1 MSKETETDHTEEF
14 RRQKNKEEMQKLLI
28 SFGLM
33 IVFTL
38 IAFAI
43 VAVGGI
49 SKVYVIP
56 VLFIMAVVQ
65 AGFQFYYFMHMK
77 EKDHEMP
84 ATLIFGGVW
93 AAFLTL
99 CALVVIDRKSTRLN
113 SSHVAIS

>member
-1 MSKETETDHTEEF
+1 MSEETKIDHTEAF
-14 RRQKNKEEMQKLLI
+14 RRQKNKEEMQKQLI

-38 IAFAI
+38 IAFAL
-43 VAVGGI
+43 VATGGI
-49 SKVYVIP
+49 SKIYVIP
-56 VLFIMAVVQ
+56 ILFIMAVVQ

-84 ATLIFGGVW
+84 ATLIYGGVW

-99 CALVVIDRKSTRLN
+99 CGLVVISWW
-113 SSHVAIS
+113 

>member
-1 MSKETETDHTEEF
+1 MSKETEIDHTEEF
-14 RRQKNKEEMQKLLI
+14 RRQKNKEEMQKQLI
-28 SFGLM
+28 SFGLR

-43 VAVGGI
+43 VDVGGI

-77 EKDHEMP
+77 EKDHEMS

-93 AAFLTL
+93 AAYLTS
-99 CALVVIDRKSTRLN
+99 CALVVITWWS
-113 SSHVAIS
+113 

>member
-1 MSKETETDHTEEF
+1 MSEETKIDHTEAF
-14 RRQKNKEEMQKLLI
+14 RRQKNKEEMQKQLI

-38 IAFAI
+38 IAFAL
-43 VAVGGI
+43 VATGGI
-49 SKVYVIP
+49 SKIYVIP
-56 VLFIMAVVQ
+56 ILFIMAVVQ

-84 ATLIFGGVW
+84 AALIYGGVW

-99 CALVVIDRKSTRLN
+99 CGLVVISWW
-113 SSHVAIS
+113 

>member
-1 MSKETETDHTEEF
+1 MSKETEIDHTEEF
-14 RRQKNKEEMQKLLI
+14 RRQKNKEEMQKQLI

-56 VLFIMAVVQ
+56 VVFIMAVVQ
-65 AGFQFYYFMHMK
+65 DGCQFYYFMDMK
-77 EKDHEMP
+77 GKVHEMP

-99 CALVVIDRKSTRLN
+99 CALVVITW
-113 SSHVAIS
+113 

>member
-1 MSKETETDHTEEF
+1 YRYIFSFFSDCAPRPCDLHTF
-14 RRQKNKEEMQKLLI
+14 PTRRSSDLMQKQLI

-93 AAFLTL
+93 AAF
-99 CALVVIDRKSTRLN
+99 
-113 SSHVAIS
+113 

>member
-1 MSKETETDHTEEF
+1 MSKETGTDHTEAF
-14 RRQKNKEEMQKLLI
+14 RRQKNKEEMQKQLI

-49 SKVYVIP
+49 SKVYVIL

-65 AGFQFYYFMHMK
+65 AGFQFHYFMHMK
-77 EKDHEMP
+77 GKVHDMP
-84 ATLIFGGVW
+84 AILIFGGVW

-99 CALVVIDRKSTRLN
+99 CPLVVITWW
-113 SSHVAIS
+113 

>member
-1 MSKETETDHTEEF
+1 MSKETEIDHTEEF
-14 RRQKNKEEMQKLLI
+14 RRQKNKEEMQKQLI

-65 AGFQFYYFMHMK
+65 AGFQFYYFMQMK
-77 EKDHEMP
+77 EKDHEMT
-84 ATLIFGGVW
+84 ATIIFGGVW
-93 AAFLTL
+93 AEFLAL
-99 CALVVIDRKSTRLN
+99 SALVLITWW
-113 SSHVAIS
+113 

>member
-1 MSKETETDHTEEF
+1 MSKATEIDNTEEF
-14 RRQKNKEEMQKLLI
+14 RRQKNKEEKQKQLI
-28 SFGLM
+28 SFGIM
-33 IVFTL
+33 TVFTL

-43 VAVGGI
+43 VVVGGI

-99 CALVVIDRKSTRLN
+99 CALVVITWW
-113 SSHVAIS
+113 

>member
-1 MSKETETDHTEEF
+1 MSKETEIDHTEEF
-14 RRQKNKEEMQKLLI
+14 RRQKNKEEMQKQLI
-28 SFGLM
+28 SFGL
-33 IVFTL
+33 IILFTL

-43 VAVGGI
+43 VAVGCI

-65 AGFQFYYFMHMK
+65 GGFQFYYFIHMK

-99 CALVVIDRKSTRLN
+99 CALVVITWW
-113 SSHVAIS
+113 

>member
-1 MSKETETDHTEEF
+1 MTEESRIDHTEAF
-14 RRQKNKEEMQKLLI
+14 QRKKNKEEMQKQLI

-38 IAFAI
+38 IAFAM
-43 VAVGGI
+43 VATGGI
-49 SKVYVIP
+49 SKIYVIP
-56 VLFIMAVVQ
+56 VLFIMAIIQ

-84 ATLIFGGVW
+84 ATLIYGGVW

-99 CALVVIDRKSTRLN
+99 CGLVVITWW
-113 SSHVAIS
+113 

>member
-1 MSKETETDHTEEF
+1 MSEETKIDHTEAF
-14 RRQKNKEEMQKLLI
+14 QRKKNEEEMQKQLI

-38 IAFAI
+38 IAFGM
-43 VAVGGI
+43 VATGGI

-56 VLFIMAVVQ
+56 ILFIMAIVQ

-84 ATLIFGGVW
+84 ATLIYGGVW

-99 CALVVIDRKSTRLN
+99 CGLVVITWW
-113 SSHVAIS
+113 

>member
-1 MSKETETDHTEEF
+1 MSKETEIDHTEEF
-14 RRQKNKEEMQKLLI
+14 RRQKNKEEMQKQLI
-28 SFGLM
+28 SFELM
-33 IVFTL
+33 IVYTL

-43 VAVGGI
+43 VAGCGMCN
-49 SKVYVIP
+49 VYVIA

-65 AGFQFYYFMHMK
+65 AGYQFYYFMHMK

-99 CALVVIDRKSTRLN
+99 CALVVITWW
-113 SSHVAIS
+113 

>member
-1 MSKETETDHTEEF
+1 MNEETKIDHTEVF
-14 RRQKNKEEMQKLLI
+14 QRQKNKEEMQKQLI

-33 IVFTL
+33 IIFTL
-38 IAFAI
+38 IAFGM
-43 VAVGGI
+43 VAAGGI

-56 VLFIMAVVQ
+56 VLFIMAVIQ

-99 CALVVIDRKSTRLN
+99 CALMVITWW
-113 SSHVAIS
+113 